1 MGADFDVTAILKAN
15 VSDFRSGLKE
25 AQSSLESLRNQ
36 TGSSLEKLS
45 GSLHG
50 VGDSMIKVGA
60 GMTAGFTLPVVGAI
74 GGVVK
79 SFASLEQA
87 VGGIETMF
95 KGSADTVIKNSET
108 AYKRAGVSGVKYME
122 QVTSFSASLLQGL
135 GGDTAQA
142 AKYADMAIVDMS
154 DNANKFGTNIS
165 DIQNAYQG
173 FAKDNYTMLDNLKL
187 GYGGT
192 QEEMARLVNESGV
205 MGDSFKAT
213 AKNVKDIPFDKL
225 IQAIHVTQERLGVTG
240 TTAKEASETVSGS
253 FEAMK
258 ASAQNLV
265 AGLGQKNADIKGLMQ
280 NLKDTI
286 INFKNNIVRVLGTIW
301 DNLPL
306 SPLQKWIGAIV
317 VSAGP
322 ILTVVG
328 TVTKVVGTIVGVVSK
343 VSGAISSLIAGF
355 QSATAGGSAISGVFG
370 SIGTA
375 IGSITAPVWA
385 VIGVI
390 ALFVAGL
397 VGLYKS
403 SEEFRDKVNSAFQA
417 VYKAVSSAINEVVNF
432 VKQIFGTLISWWNE
446 NHQLILQTAETV
458 WNAIKSVVE
467 TIVNAIA
474 PIIEAGWNA
483 IVPIVTTV
491 WDLIKNV
498 VETGLNVILEIIKL
512 VMQIINGDWSGA
524 WETIQNI
531 ALTIWEGIKT
541 AIGIAIEGLT
551 QIIQTG
557 LELLNQ
563 IWTTI
568 WNTIMAVVGPIWE
581 FICNLVSTSI
591 QFVSDTINN
600 VLTFISETWNTV
612 WTTISDFL
620 SNTWTAISETVSTVI
635 NAVWQ
640 TIQNVLNTISETW
653 NNIWTAVKDK
663 AVEIWEGI
671 KSFLSDTM
679 NNIYNTISEIWNNI
693 TSFVSNTMSEISS
706 RISSV
711 WNDIVSSITGFMNDI
726 FSAVQKG
733 WNDAVN
739 AVAEAGGKIVEKVK
753 TAFSDAI
760 SGAKEF
766 ASKAINVGKDL
777 IMGFVDGVKNC
788 AKKLID
794 AVGGVIGDAIDWAK
808 GLLGIKSPSRL
819 FRKFGVYTDQGF
831 ILGVDS
837 KAEQVAKSVGNM
849 AQGAINAFTD
859 KDLSGTFQDELSSV
873 DGALGSLTA
882 YDPNV
887 NFDGGILTV
896 NQQPADI
903 TLKLGNTA
911 YRAFTNDITNEQ
923 EMELILDS
931 Y

>member
-306 SPLQKWIGAIV
+306 SPLQKWVGAFTVAI
-317 VSAGP
+317 GP

-328 TVTKVVGTIVGVVSK
+328 TITKVVGTIVGVVSK

-355 QSATAGGSAISGVFG
+355 QSATAGGTAISGVFG

-417 VYKAVSSAINEVVNF
+417 VYKAVSSAINEVVAF
-432 VKQIFGTLISWWNE
+432 VKQIFGSLISWWNE

-467 TIVNAIA
+467 TIVNAVA

-498 VETGLNVILEIIKL
+498 VETGLNVILGIIKL

-568 WNTIMAVVGPIWE
+568 WNTIMAVVSPIWE

-726 FSAVQKG
+726 FSSIQKG

-887 NFDGGILTV
+887 NFEGGSLTV
-896 NQQPADI
+896 GQQPADI